1 MSILKLKRLLGIQF
15 QYKLELQNYFR
26 SCLADTLVESYDV
39 GSNTPAARLALF
51 DKFVEC
57 GPAMGFAAKQF
68 GYGLLELIVDALV
81 NTPSVPTDPYV
92 NKLNSQLVNITRYV
106 GIAGEEDFH
115 FMVAAYNLGVT
126 ISAVLGTVSAA
137 GPLLTVSLGSGG
149 SDYTIDGVDADATGV
164 VFLATLTPANQAE
177 PDIYEPA
184 VIEATIVGGEV
195 TAITDVLALGNGF
208 QVGDVVDLVIDTTEP
223 GQELATGSGAT
234 ATVTSLD

>member
-26 SCLADTLVESYDV
+26 SCLADTLVESYNV
-39 GSNTPAARLALF
+39 GSNTSAARLALF

-57 GPAMGFAAKQF
+57 GPAMGFSAKQF
-68 GYGLLELIVDALV
+68 AYGLLELIVDALI

-92 NKLNSQLVNITRYV
+92 NRLNAQLVNVTRYT

-126 ISAVLGTVSAA
+126 ISEVLSTVSAA
-137 GPLLTVSLGSGG
+137 GPLLTVTLDAGG
-149 SDYTIDGVDADATGV
+149 SDYTIDGVDEDATGV
-164 VFLATLTPANQAE
+164 IFLATLSLANQAE
-177 PDIYEPA
+177 PDLYEPA
-184 VIEATIVGGEV
+184 LIEATIAGGVV
-195 TAITDVLALGNGF
+195 TVITDVLGLGNGF
-208 QVGDVVDLVIDTTEP
+208 QVGDVVDLVIDTTVA
-223 GQELATGSGAT
+223 GQEDATGFGAT